1 MGRIA
6 MDGMQR
12 LPPRRPAFP
21 RKNAGLDP
29 FREFRRAFQG
39 LSRELPQAVVGE
51 AFGQAVDRLPLGNVA
66 CLFGRQ
72 DIVRMNDLEFLAIG
86 FQLAGDEALF
96 MERQQ
101 LTRPARVPAEINQRG
116 IIALSN
122 PRMDAERRT
131 SAAAR
136 VVIDGRKLKDRKSAE
151 WGKSVAVRVD

>member
-1 MGRIA
+1 MAVPLYGNTAPASCRCTDQHQGKLPREDFIIGKSLTRLGMGRIA

-51 AFGQAVDRLPLGNVA
+51 ALGQAVDRLPLGNVA

-72 DIVRMNDLEFLAIG
+72 DIVRSEEHTSELQPLM
-86 FQLAGDEALF
+86 
-96 MERQQ
+96 
-101 LTRPARVPAEINQRG
+101 P
-116 IIALSN
+116 LSY
-122 PRMDAERRT
+122 
-131 SAAAR
+131 
-136 VVIDGRKLKDRKSAE
+136 
-151 WGKSVAVRVD
+151 AVFS